1 MLCSQQ
7 RQRACVRNSGQCRA
21 VRVNA
26 TGIRSGPAKVNRSP
40 DPLKKGVE
48 TDCMCKPRRGGPTSF
63 TYCAGKITSPNS
75 VPLPTFKDIVSG
87 AVHRPLKATQPPASC
102 WVPPHALP
110 SGAVANTT
118 AAAKTSR
125 SQPHGGLQ
133 IPCIAEGNQL
143 TVIGGRSERSNLM
156 TSGEQD
162 RSVWKHSS
170 HGLDLP
176 YTAEASRMDHRY
188 RLLLEAEFPYL

>member
-1 MLCSQQ
+1 M
-7 RQRACVRNSGQCRA
+7 
-21 VRVNA
+21 NA

-40 DPLKKGVE
+40 DPLKKDVE
-48 TDCMCKPRRGGPTSF
+48 TDCMCKPRRGRPTSF
-63 TYCAGKITSPNS
+63 TYCAGKITSPSS

-102 WVPPHALP
+102 WVPPQAFP

-133 IPCIAEGNQL
+133 IPCIAEGNQF

-176 YTAEASRMDHRY
+176 YTAEASRIDHRY